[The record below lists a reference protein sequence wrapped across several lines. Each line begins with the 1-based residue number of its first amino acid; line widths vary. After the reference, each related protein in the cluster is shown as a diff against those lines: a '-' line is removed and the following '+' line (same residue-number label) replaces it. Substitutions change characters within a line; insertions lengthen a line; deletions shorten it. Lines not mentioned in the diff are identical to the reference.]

1 MMDLALF
8 RLPDGRAW
16 VGEGPFAEAA
26 APPDGTAFYVNDF
39 TLSDPKPWKIPTRLT
54 PLESGA
60 QSWASFPQL
69 EQLNGAAPPVV
80 RWQKPATEWFKMAFR
95 RIRKDVLAHKLRKLV
110 PVLTEEGELQSGNP
124 QLLLRRVLD
133 APAGL
138 WGYARVQEGGGFLGA
153 TPELLMQIEN
163 GTLRTMALAGT
174 AKPNREDSFA
184 ADVKEIDE
192 HELVAGFIEEALTGL
207 GKVTRGVRDISHPAG
222 LTHFRTDISVELKD
236 KPDINELVARL
247 HPTPAVGCLPRDE
260 STREKLAEYRRQLKT
275 PAFFGAPFG
284 LKIDDAF
291 HCVVS
296 IRGLAWKDETVYLS
310 SGCGIVGGSAFD
322 HEWREL
328 RLKRESVAKLF
339 GV

>member
-26 APPDGTAFYVNDF
+26 VPPGGTAFYVNDF
-39 TLSDPKPWKIPTRLT
+39 TLSDPRPWKTPARLT
-54 PLESGA
+54 PLESGSQGWSA
-60 QSWASFPQL
+60 FPQHD
-69 EQLNGAAPPVV
+69 ELNGLVPPVV

-95 RIRKDVLAHKLRKLV
+95 RIRKDVLAQKLRKLV

-124 QLLLRRVLD
+124 QVLLRRVLD

-138 WGYARVQEGGGFLGA
+138 WGYARIQDGSGFLGA
-153 TPELLMQIEN
+153 TPELLMQIEG

-192 HELVAGFIEEALTGL
+192 HELVAGFIEEALTGV
-207 GKVTRGVRDISHPAG
+207 GKVTRGKRDISHPAG
-222 LTHFRTDISVELKD
+222 LTHFRTDISVELTD
-236 KPDINELVARL
+236 QPDINELVARL

-260 STREKLAEYRRQLKT
+260 AAREKLAEYRRQLKT

-296 IRGLAWKDETVYLS
+296 IRGLAWNEETMFLP